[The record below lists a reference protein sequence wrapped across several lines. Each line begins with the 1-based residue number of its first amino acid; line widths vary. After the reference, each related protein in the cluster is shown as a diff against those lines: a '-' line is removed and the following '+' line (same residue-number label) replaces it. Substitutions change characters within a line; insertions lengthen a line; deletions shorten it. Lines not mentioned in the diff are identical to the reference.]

1 MGRTRQ
7 KFSKEFKEQAIAH
20 WQSSD
25 KSADEIAD
33 NLGIPS
39 GKYLSRWKREFT
51 NKGADAFPGNGKLLG
66 KDAEITALKKQ
77 LKEVLLVETERYLYL
92 LIHLSLFHI

>member
-1 MGRTRQ
+1 MGQKRQ

-25 KSADEIAD
+25 KSADEVAE

-39 GKYLSRWKREFT
+39 GAYLSRWKRLLKQ
-51 NKGADAFPGNGKLLG
+51 KGNDAFPGNGKQSG
-66 KDAEITALKKQ
+66 KDAEIAQLKKQ
-77 LKEVLLVETERYLYL
+77 LKEAEIERDILKKAMGIISKL
-92 LIHLSLFHI
+92 QG